1 MTHPDGAPGAAA
13 SAANPLSFAGAH
25 VLVVGGSSGIGNGI
39 ARAFLAAGA
48 QVTVWGTRASAADY
62 STDTGSDLS
71 GLAYAQVDVG
81 NDDAVVSAAANLP
94 KLDVLILSQGIV
106 LYRRGEYE
114 MPGFRKVLD
123 VNLMSVMACAQAF
136 HEKLKAARG
145 SVIVISSTAAFHAT
159 RGNPGYAASKA
170 GAVGLVRTLADAW
183 ASDGIRVNG
192 IAPGFVATKMTEVTT
207 KNPQRLDAALQR
219 IPVGRLGTPQ
229 DMAGVALFL
238 ASPLSAYVVGHTI
251 PVDGG
256 LLLN

>member
-1 MTHPDGAPGAAA
+1 MTHPDGALGAAA
-13 SAANPLSFAGAH
+13 PAAHPLSFAGAH

-81 NDDAVVSAAANLP
+81 NDDAVVRAAANLP

-238 ASPLSAYVVGHTI
+238 ASPLSGYVVGHTI